1 MNNYYSKDTDTY
13 FSKYCK
19 YKKKYLDLKAGATA
33 ESKKS
38 SDVMVRHKGM
48 HSLRFS
54 NEISKLNPNLLE
66 YEEDQTNEEKVIT
79 RKLPNSTNFYNLS
92 IFVTDVKKQC
102 LNLLGSILEQD
113 EEFAHYKKVTEK
125 FINRKK
131 ENEKPLFKWVLDK
144 FNVQMK
150 PSIEEA
156 KNILAE
162 NGPFDYNSSIHKANE
177 IFEKHFKSFV
187 ALPDRIVNEIIEA
200 LRIIVT
206 KKWILKDFNKGNIV
220 FYYEILPNEGD
231 NLTSFFNDNLKVK
244 LIDWKYVFSPEQN
257 EENNFSAWD
266 SRESLVANMLPMK
279 TNMQILSPL
288 VIGDIRQY
296 IEEFD
301 KIIKE
306 YRK

>member
-1 MNNYYSKDTDTY
+1 MNNYYSKY
-13 FSKYCK
+13 IK
-19 YKKKYLDLKAGATA
+19 YKRKYLDLKAGATA
-33 ESKKS
+33 ESKNS
-38 SDVMVRHKGM
+38 SDIMVRHKGM

-66 YEEDQTNEEKVIT
+66 YEEDATNEEKVIT
-79 RKLPNSTNFYNLS
+79 RKLPNSTSFYNLS

-102 LNLLGSILEQD
+102 LNLLESILEQD
-113 EEFAHYKKVTEK
+113 EDFAHYKKTTERYIK
-125 FINRKK
+125 RKK

-144 FNVQMK
+144 INVQMK
-150 PSIEEA
+150 PAIDEA
-156 KNILAE
+156 K
-162 NGPFDYNSSIHKANE
+162 SIVKNTPLDSQLIESKATE
-177 IFEKHFKSFV
+177 IFEKHFKTFV
-187 ALPDRIVNEIIEA
+187 TLPDRIVNEIIEA
-200 LRIIVT
+200 LRLIVT
-206 KKWILKDFNKGNIV
+206 NKWILKDFNKGNIV

-279 TNMQILSPL
+279 TNMQVLSPL
-288 VIGDIRQY
+288 VIGDINQY
-296 IEEFD
+296 IEEFEQ
-301 KIIKE
+301 IIKG